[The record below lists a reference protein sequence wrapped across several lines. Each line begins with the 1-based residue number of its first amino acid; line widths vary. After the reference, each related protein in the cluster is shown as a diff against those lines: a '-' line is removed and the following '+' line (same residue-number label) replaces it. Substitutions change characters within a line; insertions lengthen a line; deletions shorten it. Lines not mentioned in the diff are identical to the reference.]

1 MCGICGLLHLNF
13 SRPVDEA
20 LLRRMADVLSHRG
33 PDDEGFHL
41 DGGLGLGHR
50 RLSIIDLAG
59 GHQPLC
65 NEDETVWIG
74 FNGEIYNY
82 RPLAEELKARGHRFR
97 TRSDTETIVHAYEE
111 YGEAFVHRLRGMFAF
126 ALWDAPKKKLVL
138 VRDRVGIKPLYYT
151 VHRDTLYFA
160 SEIKSILQNP
170 EIPRE
175 LNPDAIDYYLT
186 FRYVPGPMTLLR
198 NVFKLP
204 AGAML
209 IAQEGRIEV
218 KPYWDL
224 EFHAN
229 EAMPLQECA
238 ERFERKAREAV
249 EIRLMSEV
257 PLGAFL
263 SGGLDSS
270 LVVAFMSGLIDEPVR
285 TFSVGYENKPH
296 VNEFVFARQVADRYK
311 THHRE
316 LQISAK
322 KFGDFVPR
330 LVWHLD
336 EPVADFACLPLY
348 FLSELTREHV
358 TVILSGEGA
367 DELLAGYYL
376 YKKMLLI
383 ERLRRF
389 PGFSQ
394 LAPAL
399 ARYWP
404 EGKFSRYLQQAG
416 TPLERRYRGITT
428 TFTGEQRARLF
439 PASRVKPVHLE
450 DYTASLLDKVKGQH
464 PLNRMLY
471 FETRVHLVDDLLV
484 KADKMTMAHSLEL
497 RVPFLD
503 HELMELAAT
512 LPVRAKLDGNSTKR
526 VLRDVARPLVP
537 PEILNRPKKGF
548 PVPTR
553 EWLADDLAR
562 LTRDCL
568 LGEDCSL
575 KGLFEASEIDGLIR
589 RHESGR
595 EDCSDRIW
603 ALLVLEQWKRLFIDS
618 PTVAAPVG

>member
-1 MCGICGLLHLNF
+1 MCGICGLLHLNPA
-13 SRPVDEA
+13 RPVDEA
-20 LLRRMADVLSHRG
+20 LLRRMTDVMAHRG
-33 PDDEGFHL
+33 PDDDGFHF
-41 DGGLGLGHR
+41 DRGLGLGHR

-65 NEDETVWIG
+65 NEDGTVWIA

-82 RPLAEELKARGHRFR
+82 KPLAEELKARGHRFR
-97 TRSDTETIVHAYEE
+97 TRSDTETSVHAYEE

-126 ALWDAPKKKLVL
+126 AIWDAPKKKLVL
-138 VRDRVGIKPLYYT
+138 VRDRVGIKPVYYT

-160 SEIKSILQNP
+160 SEIKSIFQNP

-198 NVFKLP
+198 NIFKLP
-204 AGAML
+204 AGSML
-209 IAQEGRIEV
+209 IAREGRVEV

-224 EFHAN
+224 EFHAD
-229 EAMPLQECA
+229 EDLSLQECA

-270 LVVAFMSGLIDEPVR
+270 LVVAFMSGMIGEPVR

-296 VNEFVFARQVADRYK
+296 VNEFAFARQVAERYK

-322 KFGDFVPR
+322 KFSDFVPL

-348 FLSELTREHV
+348 FLSKLTREHV

-389 PGFSQ
+389 PGFSL

-399 ARYWP
+399 AGYCP
-404 EGKFSRYLQQAG
+404 EGKLRRYLQQAG
-416 TPLERRYRGITT
+416 MPLERRYRGITT
-428 TFTGEQRARLF
+428 TFTAEQRARLF
-439 PASRVKPVHLE
+439 PASRVQPVHLE

-484 KADKMTMAHSLEL
+484 KADKMTMAIRWNCGS
-497 RVPFLD
+497 PF
-503 HELMELAAT
+503 
-512 LPVRAKLDGNSTKR
+512 STM
-526 VLRDVARPLVP
+526 
-537 PEILNRPKKGF
+537 N
-548 PVPTR
+548 
-553 EWLADDLAR
+553 
-562 LTRDCL
+562 
-568 LGEDCSL
+568 
-575 KGLFEASEIDGLIR
+575 
-589 RHESGR
+589 
-595 EDCSDRIW
+595 
-603 ALLVLEQWKRLFIDS
+603 
-618 PTVAAPVG
+618 